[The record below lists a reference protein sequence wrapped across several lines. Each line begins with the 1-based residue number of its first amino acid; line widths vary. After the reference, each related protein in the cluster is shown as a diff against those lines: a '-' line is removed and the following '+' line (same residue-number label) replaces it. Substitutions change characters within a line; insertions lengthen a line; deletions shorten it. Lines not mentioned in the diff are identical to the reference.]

1 MKKQKTGKPDK
12 PDELRAEYDLAP
24 LLKEGVRGKYAAQYK
39 SGTNVVL
46 LDPDVAAAFPTP
58 ETVNEALRLVMKL
71 SAIPVTATAQQA
83 VAADSHS

>member
-1 MKKQKTGKPDK
+1 MKKPKTDER
-12 PDELRAEYDLAP
+12 DELRPEYNLAP
-24 LLKEGVRGKYAAQYK
+24 LLKEGTRGKYAVDYK

-71 SAIPVTATAQQA
+71 SAIPIPPADKQTAASA
-83 VAADSHS
+83 SRE